1 MHDRTNELIYGSKK
15 ARGKQHVPRF
25 SLINIGVEKT
35 EGKGNTAFA

>member
-1 MHDRTNELIYGSKK
+1 MNLYTVVRKHEE
-15 ARGKQHVPRF
+15 KQHVPRF